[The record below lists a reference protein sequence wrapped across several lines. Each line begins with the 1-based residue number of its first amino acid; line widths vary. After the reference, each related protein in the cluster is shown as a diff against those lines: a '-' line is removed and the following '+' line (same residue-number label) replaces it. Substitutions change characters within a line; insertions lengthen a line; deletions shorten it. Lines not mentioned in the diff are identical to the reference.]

1 MRRIGLLVVIAAVV
15 GLACAAPK
23 KAAPGGPT
31 RLVTLRVAVE
41 EGRGVAA
48 PELTRDDLEVF
59 DNGKQQ
65 AITVF
70 RKAGRATG
78 EAGPKLEP
86 GEVSN
91 RSGTIPHVTVILFDV
106 LNARMTQQGYARGE
120 IIDALKKVDSA
131 DYLYFYLLTEQGL
144 MPVVGLPEAG
154 EGPPPQVATPW
165 TKTIQPRLDQAMN
178 AAYRM
183 KPAMYTDERVMG
195 TFSTMK
201 MLAERLGAVA
211 GRKNIVWISH
221 GVPVDFEEPGLD
233 PEGEMRLLGS
243 TLDAAGVAV
252 YPVDMNGNGEIGASA
267 ETLGEIAAMTGGRVY
282 LDTEIA
288 KAVTQAMADTASSYV
303 VGYVPPPE
311 NWNGKLHKIKLKCS
325 LKGVKLLAKS
335 EYIAELGASEGG
347 AQQQAALRAAT
358 LSPFDAS
365 EIGLIAS
372 MKPVVDSPG
381 TVEVTLRV
389 RAQDVELL
397 PVGDQW
403 AGSLVLIYAVLEE
416 GAEPRATDPQP
427 MDLHLSAAERER
439 AMQEGIVVK
448 RGLAFGG
455 AGRIRAIV
463 YDNYSNQVGSVTLR
477 GAKRSGP

>member
-1 MRRIGLLVVIAAVV
+1 MMWRAGCALAVAAGVV
-15 GLACAAPK
+15 CAAPK
-23 KAAPGGPT
+23 KAVPGGPT
-31 RLVTLRVAVE
+31 RLVTLSVAVE
-41 EGRGVAA
+41 AGKARA
-48 PELTRDDLEVF
+48 PELTQDDLQVF

-65 AITVF
+65 RITVF
-70 RKAGRATG
+70 RKANGATG
-78 EAGPKLEP
+78 EAEPKLAP

-91 RSGTIPHVTVILFDV
+91 RSAAIPHVTVIVFDV

-154 EGPPPQVATPW
+154 EGPPPRMATAW

-211 GRKNIVWISH
+211 GRKNIVWITH

-233 PEGEMRLLGS
+233 PEGEMRLLGA
-243 TLDAAGVAV
+243 TLDEAGVAM

-325 LKGVKLLAKS
+325 LKGVRLLAKS
-335 EYIAELGASEGG
+335 EYIAEPAATRGG
-347 AQQQAALRAAT
+347 ARQQAALRAAT

-372 MKPVVDSPG
+372 MKPVVDAPG

-389 RAQDVELL
+389 RAQDVKLL
-397 PVGDQW
+397 PVGDEW
-403 AGSLVLIYAVLEE
+403 AGSLVVIYAVLEE

-427 MDLHLSAAERER
+427 MDMHLSAAERDKT
-439 AMQEGIVVK
+439 MQSGFVVK
-448 RGLAFGG
+448 RGLEFGG
-455 AGRIRAIV
+455 AGKIRAIV
-463 YDNYSNQVGSVTLR
+463 YDNYSNQVGSVTLK
-477 GAKRSGP
+477 GAERNGP

>member
-1 MRRIGLLVVIAAVV
+1 MMWRAGCALAVAAGVV
-15 GLACAAPK
+15 CAAPK
-23 KAAPGGPT
+23 KAVPGGPT
-31 RLVTLRVAVE
+31 RLVTLSVAVE
-41 EGRGVAA
+41 AGKARA
-48 PELTRDDLEVF
+48 PELTQDDLQVF

-65 AITVF
+65 RITVF
-70 RKAGRATG
+70 RKANGATG
-78 EAGPKLEP
+78 EAEPKLAP

-91 RSGTIPHVTVILFDV
+91 RSAAIPHVTVIVFDV

-154 EGPPPQVATPW
+154 EGPPPRMATAW

-201 MLAERLGAVA
+201 MLADRLGAVA
-211 GRKNIVWISH
+211 GRKNIVWITH

-233 PEGEMRLLGS
+233 PEGEMRLLGA
-243 TLDAAGVAV
+243 TLDEAGVAM

-325 LKGVKLLAKS
+325 LKGVRLLAKS
-335 EYIAELGASEGG
+335 EYIAEPAATRGG
-347 AQQQAALRAAT
+347 ARQQAALRAAT

-372 MKPVVDSPG
+372 MKPVVDAPG

-389 RAQDVELL
+389 RAQDVKLL
-397 PVGDQW
+397 PVGDEW
-403 AGSLVLIYAVLEE
+403 AGSLVVIYAVLEE

-427 MDLHLSAAERER
+427 MDMHLSAAERDKT
-439 AMQEGIVVK
+439 MQSGFVVK
-448 RGLAFGG
+448 RGLEFGG
-455 AGRIRAIV
+455 AGKIRAIV
-463 YDNYSNQVGSVTLR
+463 YDNYSNQVGSVTLK
-477 GAKRSGP
+477 GAERNGP

>member
-211 GRKNIVWISH
+211 GRKNIVWITH

>member
-1 MRRIGLLVVIAAVV
+1 MMWRAGCALAVAAGVV
-15 GLACAAPK
+15 CAAPK
-23 KAAPGGPT
+23 KAVPGGPT
-31 RLVTLRVAVE
+31 RLVTLSVAVE
-41 EGRGVAA
+41 AGKARA
-48 PELTRDDLEVF
+48 PELTQDDLQVF

-65 AITVF
+65 RITVF
-70 RKAGRATG
+70 RKANGATG
-78 EAGPKLEP
+78 EAEPKLAP

-91 RSGTIPHVTVILFDV
+91 RSAAIPHVTVIVFDV

-154 EGPPPQVATPW
+154 EGPPPRMATAW

-201 MLAERLGAVA
+201 MLADRLGAVA
-211 GRKNIVWISH
+211 GRKNIVWITH

-233 PEGEMRLLGS
+233 PEGEMRMLGA
-243 TLDAAGVAV
+243 TLDEAGVAM

-325 LKGVKLLAKS
+325 LKGVRLLAKS
-335 EYIAELGASEGG
+335 EYIAEPAATRGG
-347 AQQQAALRAAT
+347 ARQQAALRAAT

-372 MKPVVDSPG
+372 MKPVVDAPG

-389 RAQDVELL
+389 RAQDVKLL
-397 PVGDQW
+397 PVGDEW
-403 AGSLVLIYAVLEE
+403 AGSLVVIYAVLEE

-427 MDLHLSAAERER
+427 MDMHLSAAERDKT
-439 AMQEGIVVK
+439 MQSGFVVK
-448 RGLAFGG
+448 RGLEFGG
-455 AGRIRAIV
+455 AGKIRAIV
-463 YDNYSNQVGSVTLR
+463 YDNYSNQVGSVTLK
-477 GAKRSGP
+477 GAERNGP

>member
-1 MRRIGLLVVIAAVV
+1 MRRVGCALALVA
-15 GLACAAPK
+15 GLAWAAPK
-23 KAAPGGPT
+23 RAAPGGPT

-41 EGRGVAA
+41 AAKSGPA
-48 PELTRDDLEVF
+48 PELTLDDLQVF

-65 AITVF
+65 TITVF
-70 RKAGRATG
+70 RKAGRAAG
-78 EAGPKLEP
+78 EAEPKLAP

-91 RSGTIPHVTVILFDV
+91 RSGAIPHVTVIVFDV
-106 LNARMTQQGYARGE
+106 LNAKMTQQGYARGE

-154 EGPPPQVATPW
+154 EGPPPRMATPW

-211 GRKNIVWISH
+211 GRKNIVWITH

-243 TLDAAGVAV
+243 TLDAAGVAM

-267 ETLGEIAAMTGGRVY
+267 QTLGEIAAMTGGRVY

-311 NWNGKLHKIKLKCS
+311 NWNGKLHKIRLKCS

-335 EYIAELGASEGG
+335 EYIAEPAATGGG

-372 MKPVVDSPG
+372 MKPVAGAPG

-389 RAQDVELL
+389 RAQDVKLV

-403 AGSLVLIYAVLEE
+403 AGSLVVIYAVLEE

-427 MDLHLSAAERER
+427 MDLHLSAAERNQ
-439 AMQEGIVVK
+439 AMQNGFVVK
-448 RGLAFGG
+448 RGMEFGG
-455 AGRIRAIV
+455 TGRIRVIV
-463 YDNYSNQVGSVTLR
+463 YDNYSNQVGSVTLK
-477 GAKRSGP
+477 GAQRTGP